1 MDHHQ
6 ATKKPT
12 EVGLPANPFNASG
25 DAAGHAL
32 GLGMQSVAQISIVSD
47 RERALIAALRAI
59 VAETM
64 VYPATPPQS
73 FHSFLP
79 ERMIQAGI
87 AALSL
92 YSAVPPSAVVPA

>member
-1 MDHHQ
+1 MPDIT
-6 ATKKPT
+6 A
-12 EVGLPANPFNASG
+12 
-25 DAAGHAL
+25 
-32 GLGMQSVAQISIVSD
+32 ISD

-79 ERMIQAGI
+79 EEMIQAGI
-87 AALSL
+87 AALSP
-92 YSAVPPSAVVPA
+92 YGAVPPSARVPS